1 MGDVRMISSELQKAI
16 DNLQIR
22 DVYLRSLQAECVGD
36 FDPKYAD
43 YETITVQTKHGV
55 KKSELGKLN
64 DEEDILRVHVELGAR
79 WLQTGESGEQKDSNV
94 CALIEAEFIAEYS
107 LKGSLETECIDEFA
121 LKNVSYHVWPYWRE
135 LLMSQC
141 LRMHLPKLVLP
152 TTQLAHSRSGKA
164 TRED

>member
-1 MGDVRMISSELQKAI
+1 MISSMLQKAI

-22 DVYLRSLQAECVGD
+22 DVYLRDLRANCSDG

-43 YETITVQTKHGV
+43 YETITVQTKHQV
-55 KKSELGKLN
+55 KTSELAKLN
-64 DEEDILRVHVELGAR
+64 GEEDVLRVNVELGAR
-79 WLQTGESGEQKDSNV
+79 WIDTGGSEDDKDRTV

-107 LKGSLETECIDEFA
+107 LKGSLESECVDEFA

-152 TTQLAHSRSGKA
+152 TTQLAHNRSKEISS
-164 TRED
+164 ED

>member
-1 MGDVRMISSELQKAI
+1 MISSMLQKAI

-22 DVYLRSLQAECVGD
+22 DVYLRNLQAECSEG

-43 YETITVQTKHGV
+43 YETITVQTKHQV

-64 DEEDILRVHVELGAR
+64 GDEDILRVNVELGAR
-79 WLQTGESGEQKDSNV
+79 WIDTGGSVGEQDRTV

-107 LKGSLETECIDEFA
+107 LKESLESECVDEFA

-135 LLMSQC
+135 LLTSQC

-152 TTQLAHSRSGKA
+152 TTQLAHNRSKEISSG
-164 TRED
+164 D

>member
-1 MGDVRMISSELQKAI
+1 MISSGLQKAI

-22 DVYLRSLQAECVGD
+22 DVYLRSLQAECREG

-43 YETITVQTKHGV
+43 YETIIVQTKHQV
-55 KKSELGKLN
+55 KKSGLGKLN
-64 DEEDILRVHVELGAR
+64 GEEDVLRVNVELGAR
-79 WLQTGESGEQKDSNV
+79 WIDSHGTEDEEDRSP
-94 CALIEAEFIAEYS
+94 CALIEAEFVAEYS
-107 LKGSLETECIDEFA
+107 LRGSLEPECIDEFA

-152 TTQLAHSRSGKA
+152 TTQLAHNRSKKIVS
-164 TRED
+164 EE